1 MPRKAKKTEEENP
14 LYDVEAIVGYKVENG
29 KDLFLVKWVGYPAE
43 DNTWEPRSCF
53 PNMAEGIV
61 AQMESLRA
69 QYNEENHR
77 SRRYGETHRAKR
89 MRKDSDY
96 EPKPRRKGVQKST
109 AYDTSS
115 CSSDIEDVQT
125 SSVVVLKVSRMQNE
139 ELMAVIDNCGTR
151 EQMLVSELVERHSKA
166 LCQFL
171 LKRVQFRTSSQ

>member
-1 MPRKAKKTEEENP
+1 MPRKSKKAEEENP

-29 KDLFLVKWVGYPAE
+29 KDLYLVKWMGYPTE

-77 SRRYGETHRAKR
+77 SRHRETHRTKR

-96 EPKPRRKGVQKST
+96 EPKPRRKGARPSV

-115 CSSDIEDVQT
+115 SSSDIEAVQP

-139 ELMAVIDNCGTR
+139 ELMAVVDNCGTR
-151 EQMLVSELVERHSKA
+151 EQMPVSKLVERHSKA